1 MVARGVESLAGE
13 EWRMHTVLK
22 SSSWIAFLLFASI
35 TSPHEALRAAQAAA
49 PGDSLISGI
58 CEGSVLPI
66 GIVMPPEGFEAG
78 CSRTYVLKHGTRG
91 GERGRYGLVD
101 LPPCS
106 DGPCGNPGG
115 HDRLNCELLH
125 GNFCCTD
132 QLIGREVET
141 LAGNRA
147 GPFLKA
153 FSERFTSDTDQIERE
168 CYVEYTGNT
177 ERILRVVALTPI
189 GPDSNV
195 YRVAGFARFFMRERP
210 DKDSGDLIG
219 EFVPTNEV
227 PE

>member
-1 MVARGVESLAGE
+1 
-13 EWRMHTVLK
+13 MHKRFK
-22 SSSWIAFLLFASI
+22 SSSWVAFLLFAWISF
-35 TSPHEALRAAQAAA
+35 PHQALRAAEAAA
-49 PGDSLISGI
+49 LGDSLISGI

-106 DGPCGNPGG
+106 AGPCGNPGG
-115 HDRLNCELLH
+115 HDRLNCELLY

-132 QLIGREVET
+132 QLVGREVET

-153 FSERFTSDTDQIERE
+153 LSERFTSDTDQTERE

-177 ERILRVVALTPI
+177 ARILRVVALTPI
-189 GPDSNV
+189 APDSKV
-195 YRVAGFARFFMRERP
+195 YRVAGFARFFMRELP
-210 DKDSGDLIG
+210 DKASGDLIG
-219 EFVPTNEV
+219 EFIPTNES